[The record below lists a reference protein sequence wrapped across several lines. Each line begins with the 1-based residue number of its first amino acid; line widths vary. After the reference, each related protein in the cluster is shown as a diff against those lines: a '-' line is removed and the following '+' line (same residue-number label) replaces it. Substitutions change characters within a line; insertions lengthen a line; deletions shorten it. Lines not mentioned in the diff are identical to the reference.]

1 MLKKVIE
8 ECLHMYYGSNNLM
21 LAGIVKMRFEFF
33 FFCVCTGE
41 RMWGIMYFE
50 FFFFFI
56 SFLTNFPSTYEIL
69 FHYL

>member
-33 FFCVCTGE
+33 FFVCARGRE
-41 RMWGIMYFE
+41 CEVLCILN
-50 FFFFFI
+50 FF
-56 SFLTNFPSTYEIL
+56 SFLFP
-69 FHYL
+69 F

>member
-33 FFCVCTGE
+33 FFFFFVCTGE
-41 RMWGIMYFE
+41 RM
-50 FFFFFI
+50 
-56 SFLTNFPSTYEIL
+56 
-69 FHYL
+69 

>member
-33 FFCVCTGE
+33 FFFFCVHGGE
-41 RMWGIMYFE
+41 NVRYYVF
-50 FFFFFI
+50 
-56 SFLTNFPSTYEIL
+56 
-69 FHYL
+69 

>member
-33 FFCVCTGE
+33 FFFVCARGRE
-41 RMWGIMYFE
+41 CEVLCILNFFLFYFL
-50 FFFFFI
+50 
-56 SFLTNFPSTYEIL
+56 SN
-69 FHYL
+69 